1 METFFCCI
9 KNLPKPY
16 FTAIDYLQVVFYALE
31 LQIAEPDQFNAWI
44 YYIILVPNI
53 LL

>member
-1 METFFCCI
+1 MNTMKTWPYQLSNGDIFLLY

-31 LQIAEPDQFNAWI
+31 LQIAEPD
-44 YYIILVPNI
+44 
-53 LL
+53 